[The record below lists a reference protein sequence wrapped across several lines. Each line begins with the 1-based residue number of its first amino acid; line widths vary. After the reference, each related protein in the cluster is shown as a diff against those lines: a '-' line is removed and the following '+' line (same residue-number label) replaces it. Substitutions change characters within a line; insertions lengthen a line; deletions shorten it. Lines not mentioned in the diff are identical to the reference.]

1 MSTLSKWELKQ
12 LIDYARLFT
21 GIAMDESK
29 AYLFE
34 SRLKPVMARFNMT
47 SYGQLIAALSETG
60 ESAVDAALIDAI
72 TTNETYFFRDVHPFV
87 LLKNKLL
94 PDLLARDTSSVIRIC
109 SAACSTGQEAYSI
122 AMVLDSL
129 LPELDK
135 TKVRIE
141 AYDVSEHVLKVAQ
154 KGEYSK
160 FEVERGLSAEL
171 IRRYFTRTDNRF
183 QISDRLRS
191 LVYCHKL
198 NLLKPLGPMPR
209 FDIIFCRNVI
219 NYFDVKDRE
228 FLIEQLAGI
237 LAPKG
242 RLVIG
247 ATESL
252 YERSSQFSRH
262 ISDGSCYYEKV
273 E

>member
-1 MSTLSKWELKQ
+1 MPSLNRWELEQ
-12 LIDYARLFT
+12 LIGYVRLFT
-21 GIAMDESK
+21 GIALDESK

-47 SYGQLIAALSETG
+47 SYGQLIATLSETG
-60 ESAVDAALIDAI
+60 ESAADGALIDAI

-87 LLKNKLL
+87 LLKHKLL
-94 PDLLARDTSSVIRIC
+94 PDLLARDNPRVIRIC
-109 SAACSTGQEAYSI
+109 SAACSTGQEAYSV

-141 AYDVSEHVLKVAQ
+141 AYDVSERVLKVAQ
-154 KGEYSK
+154 KGEYSR

-171 IRRYFTRTDNRF
+171 IKRNFTRTDNRF
-183 QISDRLRS
+183 QISDRLQS
-191 LVYCHKL
+191 VVSFHKL

-209 FDIIFCRNVI
+209 FDLIFCRNVI
-219 NYFDVKDRE
+219 NYFDIKDRE
-228 FLIEQLAGI
+228 FLVEQLASM
-237 LAPKG
+237 LVPKG
-242 RLVIG
+242 RLIIG

-252 YERSSQFSRH
+252 YERTNRFSRN
-262 ISDGSCYYEKV
+262 ISDGSCYYEKK